1 VTAPLA
7 MSRHSVL
14 LLLIV
19 VVGIC
24 IRFTYAATTGH
35 DANRTNFEGEM
46 AHNIVSYGRWF
57 QRNESAENYI
67 TALGSRDHRLLD
79 PASIDYAGLNQPGRW
94 FPEIVQSVGVSAVI
108 AGLWTITG
116 DQRFIQIYLLQGI
129 VDGLMALL
137 VYWIAMQL
145 FKRRR
150 AAMIAAA
157 LYALYP
163 PIAWETAEAY
173 DDIWAV
179 DFTLALLAIYL
190 LMMRSNGRWRWLIAC
205 GVCAGLGAYFRP
217 QVLLLLPALAIAAV
231 LSTGWREACRRT
243 VATVLTASLLLVPW
257 VIRNY
262 NDFHAFI
269 PTRDGFWQVMWAGLD
284 ELPDDFGQNFSYQS
298 LAAKVQDAHPGVP
311 EESAAWDSYAKRYVV
326 QAIERHPLFY
336 AEEVLHRAATATV
349 LSFDPAWMH
358 LESGSLSHTGPVAYA
373 LKDPL
378 NTLEDALEPAVF
390 LLAMLSLAVLWRR
403 GGREQQAILIAVV
416 LCVLVPYIA
425 LHVEARF
432 LLAAVP
438 AYFIWIGLGA
448 DSLIESL
455 TTRAYRWRRTTM
467 PARRRSTVPS
477 AGR

>member
-1 VTAPLA
+1 
-7 MSRHSVL
+7 MSRHSIV

-35 DANRTNFEGEM
+35 DSNRTNFEGEM
-46 AHNIVSYGRWF
+46 AHNIVSDGRWF
-57 QRNESAENYI
+57 QRNEGAENYI
-67 TALGSRDHRLLD
+67 TALGLRHHRLFD
-79 PASIDYAGLNQPGRW
+79 PASIDYAGLDRPGQW

-116 DQRFIQIYLLQGI
+116 DQRFIQVYILQGI
-129 VDGLMALL
+129 VDGLTVLL

-150 AAMIAAA
+150 AATIAAA
-157 LYALYP
+157 LYAIYP

-179 DFTLALLAIYL
+179 DFTVALLATYL

-205 GVCAGLGAYFRP
+205 GLCAGVGAYFRP
-217 QVLLLLPALAIAAV
+217 QVLLLLPALALAAV
-231 LSTGWREACRRT
+231 PSTGWREACRRT

-257 VIRNY
+257 VVRNY
-262 NDFHAFI
+262 DDFHAFI
-269 PTRDGFWQVMWAGLD
+269 PTRDGFWQVMWAGLS
-284 ELPDDFGQNFSYQS
+284 ELPNDFGENFSYQS
-298 LAAKVQDAHPGVP
+298 LVAKVHGARPDLSP
-311 EESAAWDSYAKRYVV
+311 ESAAWDSYAKRYVV
-326 QAIERHPLFY
+326 QAIEQHPLFY
-336 AEEVLHRAATATV
+336 AEDLLHRAGMATV
-349 LSFDPAWMH
+349 LLFDPAWMH
-358 LESGSLSHTGPVAYA
+358 VESGSLSHAGPVAYA

-390 LLAMLSLAVLWRR
+390 LLAMLSLALLWRR
-403 GGREQQAILIAVV
+403 SGREQQAILIAVV

-438 AYFIWIGLGA
+438 AYFILIGLGV

-455 TTRAYRWRRTTM
+455 ATRSHRRLRMDT
-467 PARRRSTVPS
+467 PSRRRPAVPS